1 MVIKYKPLQ
10 HMKFYKNILLLI
22 TMGILSSCNAQENEK
37 RIYLAG
43 WEAEF
48 NGDEDCQKFIET
60 QVIDKKTA
68 LTVWSSIELVFE
80 NNKLVKA
87 YDHEEGQKTERKLN
101 ESEIGLEYTA
111 IKPHQIYE
119 FNRVRDS
126 QSYLGGEAPPE
137 FTTPTFTFNA
147 PFQYLGKFS
156 KSDEAFAWLPFDIHL
171 VAPIYLNFDKLYID
185 YSDPM
190 NPKVI
195 DEKKLSE
202 TDNSY
207 DDLQPDSEIVYE
219 KVYIKGQK
227 SNDYNN
233 SVGHTGVPS
242 WIQYP
247 DIPTCPK
254 SQKTMRF
261 LGQITSDVINTK
273 RTSVQPENEWYRRDF
288 EGMNFWG
295 DGDLYMFFE
304 PESKVICFLIQNT

>member
-1 MVIKYKPLQ
+1 
-10 HMKFYKNILLLI
+10 
-22 TMGILSSCNAQENEK
+22 MGILSSCIAQENEQ

-68 LTVWSSIELVFE
+68 HTVWSSIELVFE
-80 NNKLVKA
+80 NKKLVKA

-119 FNRVRDS
+119 LNRTTNS

-137 FTTPTFTFNA
+137 FTMPSFEFNT

-156 KSDEAFAWLPFDIHL
+156 KSDAPFTWLPFDIHL
-171 VAPIYLNFDKLYID
+171 IAPLYSNFEKLYVD

-190 NPKVI
+190 HPKVI
-195 DEKKLSE
+195 NVEELKE
-202 TDNSY
+202 AGTSY
-207 DDLQPDSEIVYE
+207 DDLQPDSEIIYK

-227 SNDYNN
+227 SNDYSN
-233 SVGHTGVPS
+233 GMAHTGVPS

-261 LGQITSDVINTK
+261 LGQITSDVVSTE
-273 RTSVQPENEWYRRDF
+273 RTNVHLKDEWYQQYFDS
-288 EGMNFWG
+288 MNFWG
-295 DGDLYMFFE
+295 DGDLYIFFDSD
-304 PESKVICFLIQNT
+304 SKVACFIIQNT